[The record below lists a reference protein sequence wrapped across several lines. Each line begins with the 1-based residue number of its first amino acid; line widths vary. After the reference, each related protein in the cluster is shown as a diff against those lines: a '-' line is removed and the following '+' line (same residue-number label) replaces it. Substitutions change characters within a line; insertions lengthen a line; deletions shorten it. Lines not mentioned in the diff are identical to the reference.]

1 MDTKQEI
8 LAFLKE
14 KKEFL
19 KNNYHVT
26 KVALFGSFAKGKQT
40 ENSDI
45 DLLIE
50 LESNITNVH
59 DIKTSLKEY
68 LKKSLKRDVDLAREK
83 YLKPY
88 AKKHILKEA
97 LYV

>member
-1 MDTKQEI
+1 MNTKQEI
-8 LAFLKE
+8 LTFLKE

-26 KVALFGSFAKGKQT
+26 KMALFGSFAKDKQT
-40 ENSDI
+40 KNSDI

-59 DIKTSLKEY
+59 DIKTALKEY
-68 LKKSLKRDVDLAREK
+68 LTYNLKRDIDLASEK

-88 AKKHILKEA
+88 AKKYILKEA